1 MEQILAGWKLQEDHK
16 ESLTVFLNLPV
27 CWPVLTMSPATP
39 VIPLKGK
46 KGKEV
51 NVEKFKFTCSQ

>member
-1 MEQILAGWKLQEDHK
+1 MEQILAGWKLQEDYG

-27 CWPVLTMSPATP
+27 CWPVLTMSQATP

-46 KGKEV
+46 KKAKKTV
-51 NVEKFKFTCSQ
+51 